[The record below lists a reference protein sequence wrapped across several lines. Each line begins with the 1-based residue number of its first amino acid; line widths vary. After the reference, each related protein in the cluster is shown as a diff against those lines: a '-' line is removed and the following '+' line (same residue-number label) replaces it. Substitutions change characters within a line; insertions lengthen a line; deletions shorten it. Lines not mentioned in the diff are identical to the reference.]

1 MFTVF
6 GKPVFSLCRWTNWKY
21 PHCLKKHSVKRFT
34 NETPH
39 IYTLERIT
47 GSSCKQN
54 SVIVILSNAFY
65 KALHGYVTKGVE
77 PPSYQEIKK
86 KKHEATCLQRNHQ
99 LWITFSVRAHN
110 FIEVWKYSKWFW
122 MRFCCLKSKCYRD
135 IIDAGPH
142 LILTM
147 MVHAVSSS
155 SVFHLV
161 FFIFKSVWRNLFN

>member
-122 MRFCCLKSKCYRD
+122 MRFCCLKSLMLHGHHRCWTTLDTDNDGACSLFIKC
-135 IIDAGPH
+135 
-142 LILTM
+142 
-147 MVHAVSSS
+147 VS
-155 SVFHLV
+155 FG
-161 FFIFKSVWRNLFN
+161 LFYF